1 MNGST
6 IANSPLL
13 YILIAVGLASIVVY
27 ALISIKKAKAC
38 CLDQGISKEKIR
50 EVIISTIS
58 ASIVPSLAILIGFLL
73 LANSLGSAWPWW
85 RLSVIG
91 ALQYETMAAT
101 YATSSMK
108 IELGSLLSGPAS
120 NFTGVMIVMTLGI
133 ITGPIITAFTAEKYS
148 TGLMKAK
155 SSSDWGNIAIT
166 SIPLAVVAVYV
177 PLLLFS
183 SVPSAATFLVSVV
196 VTVLCAML
204 SMKVKWLGSFTIG
217 LAMIAGVAAG
227 VLVETLMK

>member
-1 MNGST
+1 
-6 IANSPLL
+6 
-13 YILIAVGLASIVVY
+13 
-27 ALISIKKAKAC
+27 
-38 CLDQGISKEKIR
+38 
-50 EVIISTIS
+50 
-58 ASIVPSLAILIGFLL
+58 
-73 LANSLGSAWPWW
+73 
-85 RLSVIG
+85 
-91 ALQYETMAAT
+91 
-101 YATSSMK
+101 
-108 IELGSLLSGPAS
+108 
-120 NFTGVMIVMTLGI
+120 
-133 ITGPIITAFTAEKYS
+133 
-148 TGLMKAK
+148 MKAK